1 MQRAISTLLSVG
13 LVVGLSACGSSG
25 SGSNSGGGITNPT
38 GPTTPSPSPQTATV
52 AGTANLAFD
61 PNSVTVAPGG
71 TVTFAFGAVGH
82 NVTFDPAAGVPAS
95 ILGVNANTSISRTF
109 TTAGTYTFHCT
120 IHPQM
125 TGTIIVSDSST
136 MTNSPP
142 PTGY

>member
-25 SGSNSGGGITNPT
+25 SGSGGNSGGGIT
-38 GPTTPSPSPQTATV
+38 GPTTPTPSPQTATV

-71 TVTFAFGAVGH
+71 TVTFSFGTVGH
-82 NVTFDPAAGVPAS
+82 NVTFDPVAGVPAS

-109 TTAGTYTFHCT
+109 NTAGTYTFHCT